1 MTYRA
6 MIDSQHKSPL
16 KKRRMQSSSDAIQQE
31 VKEKKE
37 ICVTVCMDGMD
48 VHIIDMLVL
57 FCFHIVYGPADS
69 LHCSSHTHHTVCEV
83 CQRNT
88 EENGR

>member
-31 VKEKKE
+31 VQTQKQSK
-37 ICVTVCMDGMD
+37 ID
-48 VHIIDMLVL
+48 VYVA
-57 FCFHIVYGPADS
+57 VYNQ
-69 LHCSSHTHHTVCEV
+69 C
-83 CQRNT
+83 
-88 EENGR
+88 